1 MNSKT
6 AGTAPAIS
14 EETFQPVTF
23 PEFDGLRMV
32 VVEQRSLYGQKC
44 WYGSGRRD
52 FYERCTPECDK
63 HLNALKCAHMTH
75 IAIKSMPI
83 GSRFD

>member
-1 MNSKT
+1 MNTDT
-6 AGTAPAIS
+6 AGTAPAIA

-32 VVEQRSLYGQKC
+32 VVEQRSLYGQTC
-44 WYGSGRRD
+44 WYGSGRLD
-52 FYERCTPECDK
+52 FYERYTQEYET
-63 HLNALKCAHMTH
+63 HLNAIRCAHMTKV
-75 IAIKSMPI
+75 AIPPMPI